1 MAKLTTLTDEEKAVV
16 AVVVRELNKLIER
29 ANADA
34 LAMNAEAPQLP
45 LETPTTLMQ
54 KAVDGLFAGW
64 RAQADEVETA
74 APIREAMKDATPEQL
89 AAIKELLGVVP
100 EG

>member
-1 MAKLTTLTDEEKAVV
+1 MAKITTLMDEEKAVV
-16 AVVVRELNKLIER
+16 AVVVRELNKLVER

-34 LAMNAEAPQLP
+34 LAMNAEAPQLA

-74 APIREAMKDATPEQL
+74 SPIREAMKDATPEQL

-100 EG
+100 E